1 MNFNHNGVLNFKL
14 KHFIRKLVFLF
25 TISTLCVL
33 FYCSSISY
41 ARSKDC
47 EKRNVYNLQEKY
59 NYVNINWWDKFNDPC
74 LKEYILKTLECNH
87 DLKKA
92 SWQVEE
98 FRQNA
103 RLSFNQELPTM
114 SVSTVYTGINTP
126 RFFGGRDIAKNVFAV
141 PFILRYEPDLLLKNR
156 DKTKSA
162 TKAYEASRFEEQ
174 ATYISLVSD
183 VTTTYLNIIKFDKMI
198 DLQTQLVDLKSEVLK
213 RETNKYNRG
222 TITATELNDVKK
234 DLESAC
240 NNLNDLIKM
249 RQKALNQLAVFIGD
263 PPEDSNCLKRKSFDK
278 FEYCA
283 EIPCSV
289 PSDVIFGRP
298 DVQAAQK
305 KIEKAKIDVR
315 ISKKE
320 FFPRF
325 NIVGIYAFNNAGS
338 DNFFSWKEAFALAFA
353 GATQDIFKGGAKV
366 TGLRIS
372 RARCEQLFENY
383 QQTDL
388 NALQEVQNSLSY
400 IVQDTK
406 IDNETKDKLQIQ
418 IDSYN
423 RVINK
428 YNRGVASCL
437 DVLTAK
443 QAVIAMDQS
452 TVDSKTARIIDY
464 ITLYKAVGGQL

>member
-1 MNFNHNGVLNFKL
+1 M
-14 KHFIRKLVFLF
+14 
-25 TISTLCVL
+25 
-33 FYCSSISY
+33 
-41 ARSKDC
+41 SKDDK
-47 EKRNVYNLQEKY
+47 KRNVYNLQEKY
-59 NYVNINWWDKFNDPC
+59 DYVNICWWDRFNDPY
-74 LKEYILKTLECNH
+74 LKDYVLKAIECNH

-126 RFFGGRDIAKNVFAV
+126 RFFGGRDIAKNIFAV
-141 PFILRYEPDLLLKNR
+141 PFVLRYEPDLLLKNR

-198 DLQTQLVDLKSEVLK
+198 DLQTQLTKLKAEVLR
-213 RETNKYNRG
+213 RETSKYNRG
-222 TITATELNDVKK
+222 TITATELNDAKK
-234 DLESAC
+234 DLESSC

-249 RQKALNQLAVFIGD
+249 RQRALNQLAVFIGD
-263 PPEDSNCLKRKSFDK
+263 PPIDCNCLKRTQFDK
-278 FEYCA
+278 FEYYSR
-283 EIPCSV
+283 IPCSI
-289 PSDVIFGRP
+289 PSDIIFSRP

-305 KIEKAKIDVR
+305 KIEKAKIDIR

-383 QQTDL
+383 KQTDL
-388 NALQEVQNSLSY
+388 NSLQEVHDSLCY
-400 IVQDTK
+400 IEQDTK
-406 IDNETKDKLQIQ
+406 IDNETKHKLQIQ
-418 IDSYN
+418 FDNYN
-423 RVINK
+423 RVISK
-428 YNRGVASCL
+428 YRRGVASCL

-443 QAVIAMDQS
+443 QALIAMNQE
-452 TVDSKTARIIDY
+452 TVNSKTNRIIDY